1 LPLFLVLI
9 LISANASAQDKI
21 KFPISASSKT
31 LGYSPL
37 WVAQKQGFFERQGL
51 DAQVVLVSG
60 ADKSTMALVG
70 GSVYVG
76 SGSIDAT
83 IGAVEQGADLITT
96 GGVINGLTHMLMGGK
111 KFKSYEDLRGANIGS
126 SGITSGTAFVLRR
139 MMAAKGL
146 QYPKD
151 YNLVNVGPS
160 AQSYLALTANRVDA
174 GDRRWIPMPPNSAT
188 TSSGAADIIPISVD
202 RDLTPFLGGKNR
214 PVMVR
219 FMKVMVLVH
228 WLYDNKNQRSIS
240 SPGDAPQ
247 ARTCAQGRYYTE
259 HRSGIPMPGH
269 VEGVRGDSNHRR
281 PRLAQSAAAGRQ
293 ISRSGYTKALKEL
306 GARYEAAACNG
317 VCPCLY
323 AAEPNKRSCNRSLRL
338 VSMH

>member
-1 LPLFLVLI
+1 MGLLARSLAFVASVVVI
-9 LISANASAQDKI
+9 ASIASAQEKI

-37 WVAQKQGFFERQGL
+37 WVAQKQGFFDRQGL
-51 DAQVVLVSG
+51 DAQLVLVSG

-70 GSVYVG
+70 GSVSVG

-83 IGAVEQGADLITT
+83 IGAVEQGADLIAT

-139 MMAAKGL
+139 MMASKGL

-174 GDRRWIPMPPNSAT
+174 ALIAVPL
-188 TSSGAADIIPISVD
+188 SSDAAELGYNIIGRAADIIPHYQLTEIST
-202 RDLTPFLGGKNR
+202 RRSWAEKNR

-219 FMKVMVLVH
+219 FMKAMVLAMR
-228 WLYDNKNQRSIS
+228 WLYDNKEPAIDFLAKEMRLK
-240 SPGDAPQ
+240 PEH
-247 ARTCAQGRYYTE
+247 ARKGWEYYTE
-259 HRSGIPMPGH
+259 HKIWNPNAEAN
-269 VEGVRGDSNHRR
+269 VEGVRTVIQIMGDRGLLKAPLPSPAKYLDNSY
-281 PRLAQSAAAGRQ
+281 LQE
-293 ISRSGYTKALKEL
+293 ALKEL
-306 GARYEAAACNG
+306 GAR
-317 VCPCLY
+317 
-323 AAEPNKRSCNRSLRL
+323 
-338 VSMH
+338 